1 MISLRWRVA
10 HRVAHFSTAPDIR
23 PLLPPPPSGLA
34 LRARWTFKHEGD
46 VANIMDAEFFMRAVT
61 RPVLHHR
68 IVERYRRIAERYEAT
83 FSSKSIRTKAEAAH
97 VIAAAKLT
105 PEEWLKT
112 KEINAEDVGAISRAL
127 A

>member
-1 MISLRWRVA
+1 M
-10 HRVAHFSTAPDIR
+10 
-23 PLLPPPPSGLA
+23 
-34 LRARWTFKHEGD
+34 
-46 VANIMDAEFFMRAVT
+46 ANIMDAEFFMRAVT
-61 RPVLHHR
+61 RPALHHR

-83 FSSKSIRTKAEAAH
+83 FSSKSIRTKAEAAR

-112 KEINAEDVGAISRAL
+112 KEINVEDVGAISRAL